1 MASGETFAA
10 AWEAYRG
17 QAWERA
23 NFHRYGL
30 TGAPLT
36 GYLGLGLVGEL
47 GELVEAMQESPERAR
62 DEMGDACW
70 YLAVI
75 EAVFLHEFRIVWN
88 HVGKGPWSSEDLHV
102 ELLLG
107 GARVSEQLKRPL
119 LLRTVD
125 HAKLHEGLNRVASI
139 INWLSV
145 RYGGMS
151 VVLAESIAK
160 NHARYGATGHQG
172 DMQ

>member
-47 GELVEAMQESPERAR
+47 GELVEAMSESPARAR

-75 EAVFLHEFRIVWN
+75 EATFMHEFFIQWN
-88 HVGKGPWSSEDLHV
+88 FVGGGSWSSEDLRV
-102 ELLLG
+102 ELLLA
-107 GARVSEQLKRPL
+107 GARVAEQLKRPL
-119 LLRTVD
+119 LQRAIEYPKLRQ
-125 HAKLHEGLNRVASI
+125 GLDRVASI
-139 INWLSV
+139 THLLSS
-145 RYGGMS
+145 RYGGMHA
-151 VVLAESIAK
+151 VLAESIAK

-172 DMQ
+172 DKQ

>member
-1 MASGETFAA
+1 MSFAEE
-10 AWEAYRG
+10 WEAYRR

-23 NFHRYGL
+23 NFHRYSL
-30 TGAPLT
+30 SGAPLT

-47 GELVEAMQESPERAR
+47 GEFVEAMQESAERAC
-62 DEMGDACW
+62 DEMGDVCW

-75 EAVFLHEFRIVWN
+75 EAVYLHEFRIEWT
-88 HVGKGPWSSEDLHV
+88 HVGRMIDWSSDGLPF

-107 GARVSEQLKRPL
+107 GTKVAEQLKRPL
-119 LLRTVD
+119 LLRALD

-139 INWLSV
+139 THHISA

-151 VVLAESIAK
+151 VVLAGNIAK

-172 DMQ
+172 DKT